1 MVLNRWISGAAIGTV
16 LVLGQMQPTKADTVF
31 TIGGTF
37 TDVGGNSPGSFS
49 QVVTFAPGTTLL
61 NGGALSLTISVVPVG
76 NAAQDEWVVF
86 KYQTTTGSPL
96 SQPGQ
101 NWSISQ
107 NGLPAAVAGNFVGDF
122 TQFLNSSGT
131 AFNQTQSIFG
141 QTLMSNPVPGGSGN
155 GEGTLGFTAPFP
167 AGPVFNLGAFS
178 NPFSVVTNALGTT
191 QVFGFVQALEFAPQT
206 PVSPVAEPASLVML
220 ASGLLGLGV
229 IRRRRSS
236 ALSSNLPAGG

>member
-1 MVLNRWISGAAIGTV
+1 MMISGRLFSGAVIGAAI
-16 LVLGQMQPTKADTVF
+16 VLGLGQPVKADPVF

-49 QVVTFAPGTTLL
+49 QTVTFAPGTTSLA
-61 NGGALSLTISVVPVG
+61 GGALNLTISIVPVG

-86 KYQTTTGSPL
+86 TYQTANGSPL

-101 NWSISQ
+101 NWSLSQ

-122 TQFLNSSGT
+122 TQFLAASGT
-131 AFNQTQSIFG
+131 AFNQTNSIFG
-141 QTLMSNPVPGGSGN
+141 QTLMSNPVPGGTGN

-178 NPFSVVTNALGTT
+178 NPFSIVTNGLGST

-206 PVSPVAEPASLVML
+206 PVPPSVPEPASLVML
-220 ASGLLGLGV
+220 ASALLGLGA
-229 IRRRRSS
+229 IRGRRR
-236 ALSSNLPAGG
+236 L